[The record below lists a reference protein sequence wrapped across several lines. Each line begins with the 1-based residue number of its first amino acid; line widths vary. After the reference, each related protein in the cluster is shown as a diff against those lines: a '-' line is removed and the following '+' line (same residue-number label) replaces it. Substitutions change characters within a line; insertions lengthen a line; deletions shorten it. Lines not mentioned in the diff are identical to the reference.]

1 LLNSL
6 LKFVRQISISQ
17 LEELESGMHLVIKER
32 VEILCHVGAYG
43 CPVHEKVVGIP
54 IGALYYI

>member
-1 LLNSL
+1 
-6 LKFVRQISISQ
+6 
-17 LEELESGMHLVIKER
+17 MHLVIKER

>member
-1 LLNSL
+1 
-6 LKFVRQISISQ
+6 
-17 LEELESGMHLVIKER
+17 MHLVIKER
-32 VEILCHVGAYG
+32 VEILCHAGAYG